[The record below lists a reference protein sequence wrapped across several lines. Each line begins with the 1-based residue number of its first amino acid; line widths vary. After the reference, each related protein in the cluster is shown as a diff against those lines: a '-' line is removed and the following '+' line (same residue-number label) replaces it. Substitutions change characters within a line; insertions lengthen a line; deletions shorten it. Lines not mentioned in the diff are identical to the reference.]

1 MNQEHPDVVNPLR
14 EGLDLREAGPCS
26 VVIFGATGDL
36 TRRKLVPALYNLARD
51 GLLHPDTSVVGFA
64 RRPWSDEEF
73 RGEMRNGVETYS
85 RNQPIDEE
93 VWNGL
98 AGDISYVSGN
108 FADTAAYG
116 KLEQRLSALDAERGD
131 PGCRL
136 FYLATPPDAYETI
149 LGNLREAGVVHGR
162 GEAGEGRII
171 VEKPFGRD
179 LASARRLNEVLHR
192 TFPEDQVF
200 RIDHYL
206 GKETVQNLLVFRL
219 ENGIFEP
226 LWNRRYV
233 DHVQITVAEAE
244 GVGTRASFYEQVG
257 VARDMLQNH
266 LLQLLTLVA
275 MEPPV
280 RFDAKAVR
288 DEKVKVL
295 EAIRPFTPDEVRSRV
310 VRGQYAA
317 GMVGGV
323 EAVGY
328 REEGGVD
335 AESAT
340 ETYLA
345 ARLAVD
351 NWRWAGTPFFV
362 RSGKRLPKRD
372 SEITIVFRAA
382 PHNPFTGMSAGPGG
396 PGAGGPAAGRTVEP
410 PRPNLL
416 RLRIQPQEGI
426 SLRIQSKSPGQ
437 SFHIDNVRMDF
448 NYATS
453 FGRESPEAYEY
464 LLLDAIQGDS
474 TLFTREDEVELSWR
488 LVDSIVGA
496 WGETPGAG
504 PFPYAAGTWGPAEAD
519 ALIGAA
525 GRRWVR
531 I

>member
-1 MNQEHPDVVNPLR
+1 MNGDTPENPLR
-14 EGLDLREAGPCS
+14 KGLELQEAGPCT
-26 VVIFGATGDL
+26 VIIFGASGDL
-36 TRRKLVPALYNLARD
+36 TRRKLLPALYNLARD
-51 GLLHPDTSVVGFA
+51 GLLHPDTSVVGLA

-73 RGEMRNGVETYS
+73 RSEMRKGVETYS
-85 RNQPIDEE
+85 RSQPVEEE
-93 VWNGL
+93 VWNAL
-98 AGDISYVSGN
+98 AGDISYVQGE
-108 FADTAAYG
+108 FGDLEAYEALG
-116 KLEQRLSALDAERGD
+116 RRLQELDAERGE

-136 FYLATPPDAYETI
+136 FYLATPPSAYETI
-149 LGNLREAGVVHGR
+149 LANLKTAGVVRGR
-162 GEAGEGRII
+162 NEPGEGRII

-179 LASARRLNEVLHR
+179 RESARRLNHAVHQ
-192 TFPEDQVF
+192 TFLEDQVY

-244 GVGTRASFYEQVG
+244 GVGTRGGFYEEVG

-295 EAIRPFTPDEVRSRV
+295 EAIPLPDPAEVARSV

-323 EAVGY
+323 EAAGY
-328 REEGGVD
+328 RKEKGVD
-335 AESAT
+335 PDSNT

-345 ARLAVD
+345 ARFTIE
-351 NWRWAGTPFFV
+351 NWRWAGTPFYL

-372 SEITIVFRAA
+372 SEITIVFKAA
-382 PHNPFTGMSAGPGG
+382 PHNFF
-396 PGAGGPAAGRTVEP
+396 AAGRGES

-416 RLRIQPQEGI
+416 RLRIQPLEGI

-437 SFHIDNVRMDF
+437 AFHIDDVRMDF

-453 FGRESPEAYEY
+453 FGRESPEAYEH
-464 LLLDAIQGDS
+464 LLLDAIQGDP
-474 TLFTREDEVELSWR
+474 TLFAREDEVELSWK
-488 LVDSIVGA
+488 LVDRLVGA
-496 WGETPGAG
+496 WSGDSRSRPHPYEAGA
-504 PFPYAAGTWGPAEAD
+504 WGPVEAD
-519 ALIGAA
+519 ELIEAD

>member
-1 MNQEHPDVVNPLR
+1 MMNGENVENPLR
-14 EGLDLREAGPCS
+14 KGLELRDAGPCT
-26 VVIFGATGDL
+26 VVIFGASGDL
-36 TRRKLVPALYNLARD
+36 TRRKLFPALYNLARD
-51 GLLHPDTSVVGFA
+51 GLLHPDTSVVGLA
-64 RRPWSDEEF
+64 RREWSDEDF
-73 RGEMRNGVETYS
+73 RREMRKGVDTYS
-85 RNQPIDEE
+85 RSQPVEEE
-93 VWNGL
+93 VWNAI
-98 AGDISYVSGN
+98 AGDISYVQGE
-108 FADTAAYG
+108 FGDRKAYEALGERLLEVEG
-116 KLEQRLSALDAERGD
+116 KRGE

-136 FYLATPPDAYETI
+136 FYLATPPSAYETI
-149 LGNLREAGVVHGR
+149 LGNLKASNVVRGR
-162 GEAGEGRII
+162 KEAGEGRVV

-179 LASARRLNEVLHR
+179 RESARRLNQVLHR
-192 TFPEDQVF
+192 TFHEDQVY

-244 GVGTRASFYEQVG
+244 GVGTRGGFYEEVG

-295 EAIRPFTPDEVRSRV
+295 EAIPLPGRGEVERSV

-323 EAVGY
+323 DAAGY
-328 REEGGVD
+328 REEKGVD
-335 AESAT
+335 PDSDT

-345 ARLAVD
+345 ARLSVE
-351 NWRWAGTPFFV
+351 NWRWAGTPFYL

-372 SEITIVFRAA
+372 SEITIVFKAA
-382 PHNPFTGMSAGPGG
+382 PHNFFTAQRGESPQ
-396 PGAGGPAAGRTVEP
+396 
-410 PRPNLL
+410 PNLL
-416 RLRIQPQEGI
+416 RLRIQPLEGI

-437 SFHIDNVRMDF
+437 AFHIDDVRMDF

-453 FGRESPEAYEY
+453 FGRESPEAYEH
-464 LLLDAIQGDS
+464 LLLDAIQGDP
-474 TLFTREDEVELSWR
+474 TLFAREDEVELSWK
-488 LVDSIVGA
+488 LVDRVVEAWKGDRSSRPHPYPAGA
-496 WGETPGAG
+496 
-504 PFPYAAGTWGPAEAD
+504 WGPAEAD
-519 ALIGAA
+519 DLIEED